1 MKNLKLSRKLFI
13 SYALILAMLIL
24 GCIVSVVDL
33 MVLGEQTET
42 FYDGPF
48 TVNESANVINTNFER
63 MQKAVYRSISN
74 SDPEIVNDAIANA
87 KNAAL
92 IIQEQLP
99 IIREHFMGDQQ
110 IIERLEAALT
120 KLAPMRETVLQ
131 LSGENRN
138 AEAADYM
145 EKNNVLVIQEAQKE
159 LDSLVEN
166 GEKKGE
172 ELVEGLRDKQK
183 KAMVNLLLLSSISV
197 GISIVFGVYITRGIT
212 GR

>member
-99 IIREHFMGDQQ
+99 SFGNTLWE
-110 IIERLEAALT
+110 
-120 KLAPMRETVLQ
+120 
-131 LSGENRN
+131 
-138 AEAADYM
+138 
-145 EKNNVLVIQEAQKE
+145 
-159 LDSLVEN
+159 
-166 GEKKGE
+166 
-172 ELVEGLRDKQK
+172 
-183 KAMVNLLLLSSISV
+183 IS
-197 GISIVFGVYITRGIT
+197 R
-212 GR
+212 

>member
-13 SYALILAMLIL
+13 SYALILAMLLL
-24 GCIVSVVDL
+24 GSVSVVDL

-131 LSGENRN
+131 LSE
-138 AEAADYM
+138 E
-145 EKNNVLVIQEAQKE
+145 QEPRSCR
-159 LDSLVEN
+159 LY
-166 GEKKGE
+166 GEK
-172 ELVEGLRDKQK
+172 
-183 KAMVNLLLLSSISV
+183 
-197 GISIVFGVYITRGIT
+197 
-212 GR
+212 

>member
-74 SDPEIVNDAIANA
+74 SDPVIVNDAIANA

-92 IIQEQLP
+92 NIQE
-99 IIREHFMGDQQ
+99 
-110 IIERLEAALT
+110 
-120 KLAPMRETVLQ
+120 
-131 LSGENRN
+131 
-138 AEAADYM
+138 
-145 EKNNVLVIQEAQKE
+145 
-159 LDSLVEN
+159 
-166 GEKKGE
+166 
-172 ELVEGLRDKQK
+172 
-183 KAMVNLLLLSSISV
+183 
-197 GISIVFGVYITRGIT
+197 
-212 GR
+212 

>member
-159 LDSLVEN
+159 L
-166 GEKKGE
+166 
-172 ELVEGLRDKQK
+172 ELPLWRREILP
-183 KAMVNLLLLSSISV
+183 
-197 GISIVFGVYITRGIT
+197 TEP
-212 GR
+212 

>member
-145 EKNNVLVIQEAQKE
+145 EKK
-159 LDSLVEN
+159 
-166 GEKKGE
+166 
-172 ELVEGLRDKQK
+172 
-183 KAMVNLLLLSSISV
+183 
-197 GISIVFGVYITRGIT
+197 
-212 GR
+212 